1 MDATTICKSNLD
13 SIPYVKICLQ
23 NLYLLKNSPQLV
35 FDMKNDV
42 FGIPLDE
49 DSDEA
54 LHSLRIA
61 ALSVSEKECLAEIL
75 LRLITGVVDVIEHQ
89 MKEYIE
95 GSLANIPPAIAA
107 QTLSAPAHN
116 MFAEQ
121 TLGLADHLM
130 RKAPNITIG
139 FVDGKVKS
147 KINKTL
153 NWLSNKT
160 ENEQGNIVKFCIK
173 QGRKSKAFANHM
185 KNMLPRCKMKGS
197 LTEKR

>member
-1 MDATTICKSNLD
+1 M
-13 SIPYVKICLQ
+13 Q

-49 DSDEA
+49 DSDEV
-54 LHSLRIA
+54 LHSLRSA

-75 LRLITGVVDVIEHQ
+75 LRLIAGVVDVIEHQ
-89 MKEYIE
+89 MIEYIE

-139 FVDGKVKS
+139 FVDGKVKT
-147 KINKTL
+147 KLLIGFQTKL
-153 NWLSNKT
+153 KM
-160 ENEQGNIVKFCIK
+160 
-173 QGRKSKAFANHM
+173 SKAI
-185 KNMLPRCKMKGS
+185 L
-197 LTEKR
+197 

>member
-1 MDATTICKSNLD
+1 
-13 SIPYVKICLQ
+13 
-23 NLYLLKNSPQLV
+23 
-35 FDMKNDV
+35 MKNDV
-42 FGIPLDE
+42 FGISLDE
-49 DSDEA
+49 DSDEV
-54 LHSLRIA
+54 LHILRNAI
-61 ALSVSEKECLAEIL
+61 LSISAKECLAEIL

-147 KINKTL
+147 EINKTL
-153 NWLSNKT
+153 DWLSNKT
-160 ENEQGNIVKFCIK
+160 EDEQDNIV
-173 QGRKSKAFANHM
+173 
-185 KNMLPRCKMKGS
+185 
-197 LTEKR
+197 

>member
-1 MDATTICKSNLD
+1 MAFS
-13 SIPYVKICLQ
+13 
-23 NLYLLKNSPQLV
+23 
-35 FDMKNDV
+35 
-42 FGIPLDE
+42 LDE
-49 DSDEA
+49 DSDEV
-54 LHSLRIA
+54 LHSLRNVV
-61 ALSVSEKECLAEIL
+61 LSVSEKECLAEIL

-89 MKEYIE
+89 MKEYTE

-130 RKAPNITIG
+130 RKAPNITIR

-153 NWLSNKT
+153 DWLSKMSKT
-160 ENEQGNIVKFCIK
+160 I
-173 QGRKSKAFANHM
+173 
-185 KNMLPRCKMKGS
+185 L
-197 LTEKR
+197 